1 MILSF
6 VARKLAKKAVSSAS
20 KKLVKKAVTKKALS
34 AAQKRALAKA
44 VKASAMARK
53 KLAAPKIGKIR
64 AYRIKKVQARIRAND
79 SKLKAI
85 RKQRDTVYRMQ
96 SSKGTG
102 FMKKRVFPPKSITSL
117 KGKPFPVHPVQA
129 KQIKALKKSMPEY
142 DFEVV
147 KFDRGDKFAFASP
160 KQAEKYFNVKERAW
174 YKSKGY
180 NIDKISN
187 VKITGRGKSQVVF
200 KSAGNLPD
208 TQKEAMRLAAK
219 YKKLTKQ

>member
-1 MILSF
+1 MIGRLIGK
-6 VARKLAKKAVSSAS
+6 R
-20 KKLVKKAVTKKALS
+20 LVKKSMS
-34 AAQKRALAKA
+34 AAQKGALKKA
-44 VKASAMARK
+44 VKASALARK
-53 KLAAPKIGKIR
+53 KLAPPKVGKIR
-64 AYRIKKVQARIRAND
+64 AYRIKKVQEKIRAND
-79 SKLKAI
+79 LTLKAI
-85 RKQRDTVYRMQ
+85 SKQRDTVYRMQ

-117 KGKPFPVHPVQA
+117 KGKPFPVHPAQA

-147 KFDRGDKFAFASP
+147 KFDRGDKFAFAST

-200 KSAGNLPD
+200 KSAGNLTD
-208 TQKEAMRLAAK
+208 TQKEAMRLTAK